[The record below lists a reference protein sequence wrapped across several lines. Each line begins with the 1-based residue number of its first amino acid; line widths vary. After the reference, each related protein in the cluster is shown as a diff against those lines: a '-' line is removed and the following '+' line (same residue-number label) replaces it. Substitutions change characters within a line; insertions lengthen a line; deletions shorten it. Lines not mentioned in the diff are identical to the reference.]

1 MINMKPKP
9 HVSDQK
15 KKIVAEFKALLKEYP
30 VVGAVDVEK
39 LPAKQLMIMRKK
51 LRGSAHI
58 QMTKRRL
65 LNIALDESGIE
76 GLPEL
81 KKHLKGMP
89 ALLFS
94 KDNPFTLFKI
104 LKKNKSPAPL
114 KAGEEAPKDVLVPAG
129 PTGFAPGPI
138 IGELGAIGLKAGI
151 EGGKV
156 AIKEDKIVLKE
167 GEVADQKM
175 AAILQRLEIMPGEI
189 GLNLT
194 AVFENGVV
202 LTKSVLDI
210 DEDEFFKKLQSAAS
224 DAFRLTM
231 GISLPVK
238 ENIMHLITNAHID
251 AIKLADGA
259 DILTKDNVDKVL
271 AKADAQANA
280 LKSKLK
286 EN

>member
-1 MINMKPKP
+1 MKPKP
-9 HVSDQK
+9 HISDEK
-15 KKIVAEFKALLKEYP
+15 KKIVEEFKALLKKYP

-39 LPAKQLMIMRKK
+39 LPAKQLMVMRRK
-51 LRGSAHI
+51 LAGSAHI

-65 LNIALDESGIE
+65 LSIAIDEAKIE
-76 GLPEL
+76 GLSDL
-81 KKHLKGMP
+81 KPHLKGMP

-114 KAGEEAPKDVLVPAG
+114 KAGETAPKDVVVNAG

-156 AIKEDKIVLKE
+156 AIKEDKVVLKE
-167 GEVADQKM
+167 GEKADAKM
-175 AAILQRLEIMPGEI
+175 AALLQRLEIMPGEI

-202 LTKSVLDI
+202 LTKQVLDI
-210 DEDEFFKKLQSAAS
+210 DEDAFINTIKSAAS
-224 DAFRLTM
+224 ESYRLSI
-231 GISLPVK
+231 GLSLPVK
-238 ENIMHLITNAHID
+238 DNIAQLIMNAELD
-251 AIKLADGA
+251 AVKLADSA
-259 DILTKDNVDKVL
+259 DILTKENVGKVL
-271 AKADAQANA
+271 AKAQAGAEA
-280 LKSKLK
+280 LKSKLD
-286 EN
+286 